1 MRITKQFIEK
11 GGTELGALST
21 TTALGVAIDFSRSNR
36 SLIFK
41 IVTQNQLQRGADL
54 HWLSVFPT
62 EKEVLFPPLTYMQPT
77 GLSQEVEIDGSHFTI
92 VEVQTTQA

>member
-1 MRITKQFIEK
+1 MQENHSHAHSVSFNRCE
-11 GGTELGALST
+11 
-21 TTALGVAIDFSRSNR
+21 FSQLLISCTRTQHTR